1 MQPRVHKAWRA
12 LGGAAALVLL
22 THCGGDPEPMAPGPE
37 QPAAVE
43 PPCQASGLR
52 EETLDVEPEADTYV
66 EALQQEAF
74 GGARKLVADS
84 ASERAAYLRFSL
96 GGLRGPVKRA
106 ELRLFAIDPST
117 DGPELYPVDTG
128 WEEGVVTSRQPPAV
142 TGALAAD
149 VGPVADE
156 SWVTYDVTAL
166 VRGSGAYGFG
176 LFTHS
181 RDGVD
186 FASREHPRPELRP
199 RLAVTV
205 EVTGS
210 DCGGPPAP

>member
-1 MQPRVHKAWRA
+1 MQPRLRKAGRA
-12 LGGAAALVLL
+12 LGGALALVLL
-22 THCGGDPEPMAPGPE
+22 THCGDSGPGPT
-37 QPAAVE
+37 PAEPELPANG
-43 PPCQASGLR
+43 PPCQVAGLR
-52 EETLDVEPEADTYV
+52 DETLDVEPEADTYV
-66 EALQQEAF
+66 EAQQEGAY

-96 GGLRGPVKRA
+96 AALPGPVKRA

-117 DGPELYPVDTG
+117 DGPALYPVDTA
-128 WEEGVVTSRQPPAV
+128 WDEGAVTSRQPPAV
-142 TGALAAD
+142 TGPLAAD

-156 SWVTYDVTAL
+156 QWVAYDVTAL
-166 VRGSGAYGFG
+166 VRGDGVYGFG
-176 LFTHS
+176 LFTRS

-186 FASREHPRPELRP
+186 FASREHPRAELRP

-210 DCGGPPAP
+210 DCAGPSEP